1 VATWKKV
8 ITDGLS
14 LSDIGTPASDDK
26 VLIQDTSDSDIV
38 KYVDFGDIG
47 GGGGGSTTATPTAT
61 LGTSFQQGSSVAGT
75 IDNFIST
82 ATYVAAVYNSGG
94 TEQTSNPVTID
105 SSGNISFTAP
115 STVATGYE
123 LRVFC
128 ADVGELRSAT
138 LTKTFEVTQ
147 SLSFTHWRL
156 RVVDSSGNDSANRIA
171 LVELEYYT
179 GQNQGGTE
187 TPTSNATSN
196 TSISGV
202 TISAGH
208 TQSSTYAP
216 WRAFDGTLTGIGSSW
231 WSIGTTA
238 ANNWIQLEFSSA
250 ETFQSLKLIVNDSFN
265 DATHFQILGSNN
277 GNFTG
282 EEITALDTT
291 AISEGSTNTSTTVN
305 F

>member
-1 VATWKKV
+1 MATWKKV
-8 ITDGLS
+8 IADGS
-14 LSDIGTPASDDK
+14 ILSDIGTPASDDK

-61 LGTSFQQGSSVAGT
+61 LGTSFQQGSSATGT

-105 SSGNISFTAP
+105 SSGNVSFTAP

-147 SLSFTHWRL
+147 SLSFAYWRL
-156 RVVDSSGNDSANRIA
+156 RIVDSSGNISANRMA

-187 TPTSNATSN
+187 TPTTNATSN

-208 TQSSTYAP
+208 THSSYPP
-216 WRAFDGTLTGIGSSW
+216 WKAFDGNRSGIGNSS

-238 ANNWIQLEFSSA
+238 ANNWIQLQFSSA
-250 ETFQSLKLIVNDSFN
+250 QTFQSLKVIVNDGFN
-265 DATHFQILGSNN
+265 DATHFQILGSSN

-291 AISEGSTNTSTTVN
+291 AINEGSTDTSTTVN

>member
-1 VATWKKV
+1 MATWKKV
-8 ITDGLS
+8 IADGSS
-14 LSDIGTPASDDK
+14 LTDIGTPASDDK

-147 SLSFTHWRL
+147 TLSFTHWRL
-156 RVVDSSGNDSANRIA
+156 RVVDSSGNDSNLRIA

-202 TISAGH
+202 TISAGF
-208 TQSSTYAP
+208 TTSSYYP
-216 WRAFDGTLTGIGSSW
+216 WKAFDGTLTGIGSAW
-231 WSIGTTA
+231 WSLGVSNP
-238 ANNWIQLEFSSA
+238 NNWIQLEFSSA
-250 ETFQSLKLIVNDSFN
+250 ETFQSLRLIVNDSFN
-265 DATHFQILGSNN
+265 QATHFQILGSND

-291 AISEGSTNTSTTVN
+291 AISTGSTNTSTTVN

>member
-1 VATWKKV
+1 
-8 ITDGLS
+8 
-14 LSDIGTPASDDK
+14 
-26 VLIQDTSDSDIV
+26 
-38 KYVDFGDIG
+38 
-47 GGGGGSTTATPTAT
+47 
-61 LGTSFQQGSSVAGT
+61 
-75 IDNFIST
+75 
-82 ATYVAAVYNSGG
+82 
-94 TEQTSNPVTID
+94 
-105 SSGNISFTAP
+105 
-115 STVATGYE
+115 
-123 LRVFC
+123 
-128 ADVGELRSAT
+128 
-138 LTKTFEVTQ
+138 
-147 SLSFTHWRL
+147 L